1 MRPNSAAEQLPGNL
15 CLSPFLGRERL
26 LTFPTLDTATKM
38 EESQMA
44 PPTFPAPRRVVTP
57 FPRRLAATVRN
68 LLTGVIPW
76 RQYRREK
83 PLTIVVLGM
92 HRSGTSCI
100 ARMINLCG
108 AAVGREVVRA
118 NASNKAGHWEPAE
131 GVDINEAI
139 LRLSGGA
146 WDAPPRTLRTD
157 LRFRW
162 SMKGFLGRLHEAGTA
177 VWKDPRTVLT
187 FPLWKPLLCRYQVVA
202 VFRNPLSVAESLR
215 RREADFPIERGLAL
229 WKVYNENLLRI
240 VAGEQ
245 NPIWID
251 FDSGLEQVTS
261 RVKEIA
267 AECGLTYG
275 DSVGASYSPE
285 LRTSDQG
292 EAELDASIQQ
302 LYERLLTAA
311 RSNRLE
317 TAV

>member
-1 MRPNSAAEQLPGNL
+1 MAQRIAIPALNV
-15 CLSPFLGRERL
+15 
-26 LTFPTLDTATKM
+26 ATKM
-38 EESQMA
+38 EESPNA
-44 PPTFPAPRRVVTP
+44 SPSFPVPRQVVTP
-57 FPRRLAATVRN
+57 LPRRLAATVRN

-76 RQYRREK
+76 RRYRAKK

-131 GVDINEAI
+131 GVDVNDAL

-146 WDAPPRTLRTD
+146 WDAPPRDLRTD

-162 SMKGFLGRLHEAGTA
+162 SMKGFLGRLHEEGTA

-187 FPLWKPLLCRYQVVA
+187 FPLWKPLLGRYQIVA

-215 RREADFPIERGLAL
+215 RRETDFPIERGLAL
-229 WKVYNENLLRI
+229 WKAYNEHLLRI

-251 FDSGLEQVTS
+251 FDSGLEEVTD

-267 AECGLTYG
+267 TECGLSYR
-275 DSVGASYSPE
+275 DSVAASYSPE

-292 EAELDASIQQ
+292 GELDSSIQQ
-302 LYERLLTAA
+302 LYDQLLAA
-311 RSNRLE
+311 SRSNKFE
-317 TAV
+317 AAVKCEGQSQYSGCAGP